1 MLDVFLG
8 HYAYWGAIVLLGIGF
23 YTVTANENLVKKVM
37 GLSIFQS
44 AVFVLYISIGAVE
57 GATAPIVGLSHGV
70 YANPLPHVLILT
82 AIVVGVATAALAL
95 ALVVRIH
102 AACGSVEEDDIA
114 RALQVSGSAWAGG
127 GGDGGADEGGVA
139 RAPWAFG
146 PVGVGSGGEGDGE
159 EGGAT
164 RGFQAFGPVGAEIGG
179 DGSADEGSV
188 TRAGQ
193 APGSDRIGSSGDGED
208 GGGEGNGIAGPG
220 DRNR

>member
-8 HYAYWGAIVLLGIGF
+8 HYAYWGAILLLGIGF
-23 YTVTANENLVKKVM
+23 YTVTASENLVKKVM

-57 GATAPIVGLSHGV
+57 GATAPIVGPSHGV

-114 RALQVSGSAWAGG
+114 RALQVSGSAWAGD

-164 RGFQAFGPVGAEIGG
+164 RGFQALGPVGAEIGG
-179 DGSADEGSV
+179 DGSAGEGSV

-208 GGGEGNGIAGPG
+208 GGGEGNGTAGPG
-220 DRNR
+220 DRIR